1 MDSIKTPNSKFVFD
15 DLILASPVNSTSG
28 NHFIKYLHND
38 VELYIQP
45 PKCIIKQNIVKAS
58 RRMYCDLMFSNDNIE
73 FISWLENLE
82 KYSQDYIFSNREKW
96 FETQL
101 DESDIENSFTS
112 PIKTYKSGKF
122 YILRVTIP
130 VNLGK
135 IHLPIFNEE
144 GNVLTIDDIKEN
156 DNVMSV
162 LEFKGIKCS
171 PRSFQI
177 DIELK
182 QMLLLKPNN
191 IFDKCV
197 FKNVTE
203 KTLDV
208 NESLENISNTETE
221 NIKTIEELESGKREH
236 EIVETEIAETEIIE
250 TEKREPEKIEQLV
263 IEQPEKTLDNI
274 ENVNTEKIETVPE
287 KILEKN
293 TEPNLIDLKDPI
305 EIDIPLEEVSNEIL
319 TLKKRND
326 IYYTIY
332 REALKKAKEAK
343 SLALSTYLEVKR
355 IKNQYMLDDI
365 DEESDLEDA
374 SISTSDE

>member
-197 FKNVTE
+197 FKSVTE

-208 NESLENISNTETE
+208 NESLENISKIETE
-221 NIKTIEELESGKREH
+221 NIKTEE
-236 EIVETEIAETEIIE
+236 IE
-250 TEKREPEKIEQLV
+250 TEKGEPETAKPEKEELEIVEPEKKEELIIE
-263 IEQPEKTLDNI
+263 EPEKTLDNI
-274 ENVNTEKIETVPE
+274 EDVSTEKTEVTS
-287 KILEKN
+287 KNILEKN
-293 TEPNLIDLKDPI
+293 TEANLLDLKDPI

-343 SLALSTYLEVKR
+343 SLALSTYLEAKR